1 MVEIERSYSV
11 AEIRQVDLRIA
22 LGDLTATAGS
32 GDQIR
37 LRASLRSN
45 DETELETTVTDGVLL
60 VKNRTDN
67 GWLGRN
73 SSRIDVALAIP
84 RDAAVVVTAKTGLGD
99 VNVEGVPGLREAHT
113 GKGDVRAV
121 GGGSPLTIKTGK
133 GDVAVRSWRG
143 DLNVTTGKGDVAIS
157 DLTGGLQ
164 MVTGAGDTTVERWQ
178 ADGGTAHEIKT
189 GSGDVALRDVRALG
203 LEVTTGRG
211 DCALRQV
218 ALGSLRAKTG
228 YGDIGVEGD
237 PLGGQ
242 WEVRTG
248 KGDLSLALPTT
259 AAVRV
264 EAATRH
270 GSVRSELP
278 QVKVARPGPVN
289 QHGGRTIMV
298 IGDEPRAEIRLETT
312 KGDISVRAAG
322 AMSTAVAVERR
333 PAGVEAETR
342 VAVRVEPPSQPML
355 AAEKGPDKRSALTIL
370 ESLSRGEISVD
381 EAETLLR
388 SLEQG

>member
-1 MVEIERSYSV
+1 MTEIVRSFGV
-11 AEIRQVDLRIA
+11 AEIKQVDLRIA

-32 GDQIR
+32 GNQIE
-37 LRASLRSN
+37 LRARLRSN
-45 DETELETTVTDGVLL
+45 DESELETIVADGVLL

-73 SSRIDVALAIP
+73 SNRIDVALTVP
-84 RDAAVVVTAKTGLGD
+84 RDAAVVITAKTGLGD
-99 VNVEGVPGLREAHT
+99 VNVEGVPGLREAHS

-121 GGGSPLTIKTGK
+121 DGDSPLTIKTGK

-143 DLNVTTGKGDVAIS
+143 DLHVTTGKGDVAIS

-164 MVTGAGDTTVERWQ
+164 MVTGAGDSMVERWQ
-178 ADGGTAHEIKT
+178 ASDGAGHEIKT
-189 GSGDVALRDVRALG
+189 GSGDVALRDARAQG

-211 DCALRQV
+211 DCTLQQV
-218 ALGSLRAKTG
+218 ALRSLRGKTG
-228 YGDIGVEGD
+228 YGDFVIEGD

-248 KGDLSLALPTT
+248 KGDLTLALPAT
-259 AAVRV
+259 AAARV

-278 QVKVARPGPVN
+278 QVKVARPGPVS
-289 QHGGRTIMV
+289 QHGGRTIVV

-322 AMSTAVAVERR
+322 TPSTAVTVGRQ
-333 PAGVEAETR
+333 PADMEAETMY
-342 VAVRVEPPSQPML
+342 AVRVEQPVQPMVV
-355 AAEKGPDKRSALTIL
+355 AEKESDKRSALTIL
-370 ESLSRGEISVD
+370 ESLARGEISVD

-388 SLEQG
+388 SLDPA

>member
-1 MVEIERSYSV
+1 
-11 AEIRQVDLRIA
+11 
-22 LGDLTATAGS
+22 
-32 GDQIR
+32 
-37 LRASLRSN
+37 
-45 DETELETTVTDGVLL
+45 
-60 VKNRTDN
+60 
-67 GWLGRN
+67 
-73 SSRIDVALAIP
+73 
-84 RDAAVVVTAKTGLGD
+84 
-99 VNVEGVPGLREAHT
+99 
-113 GKGDVRAV
+113 
-121 GGGSPLTIKTGK
+121 
-133 GDVAVRSWRG
+133 
-143 DLNVTTGKGDVAIS
+143 
-157 DLTGGLQ
+157 
-164 MVTGAGDTTVERWQ
+164 
-178 ADGGTAHEIKT
+178 
-189 GSGDVALRDVRALG
+189 
-203 LEVTTGRG
+203 
-211 DCALRQV
+211 
-218 ALGSLRAKTG
+218 LRAKTG

>member
-1 MVEIERSYSV
+1 MEIERRFDL
-11 AEIRQVDLRIA
+11 AEIKQVDIRIG

-32 GDQIR
+32 GDQIGLRAR
-37 LRASLRSN
+37 LRSD
-45 DETELETTVTDGVLL
+45 DESELETTVADGVLL
-60 VKNRTDN
+60 VKNRSDN
-67 GWLGRN
+67 GWLGR
-73 SSRIDVALAIP
+73 SAGRIDVELTVP
-84 RDAAVVVTAKTGLGD
+84 RNAAVAILAKTGLGN
-99 VNVEGVPGLREAHT
+99 VTVEGVAGLREAHT

-121 GGGSPLTIKTGK
+121 GGSSPLTIKTGK
-133 GDVAVRSWRG
+133 GDVAVRAWRG
-143 DLNVTTGKGDVAIS
+143 DLHITTGKGDVAVS
-157 DLTGGLQ
+157 DLSGGLQ
-164 MVTGAGDTTVERWQ
+164 MVTGAGDSLVERWQ
-178 ADGGTAHEIKT
+178 AGDGGAHEIKT
-189 GSGDVALRDVRALG
+189 GSGDVALRDARAQG

-228 YGDIGVEGD
+228 YGDIVVEGD

-248 KGDLSLALPTT
+248 KGDLALTLPTT
-259 AAVRV
+259 VAARV

-278 QVKVARPGPVN
+278 QVKVARPGPVS
-289 QHGGRTIMV
+289 QHGGRTIVV
-298 IGDEPRAEIRLETT
+298 IGDEPRAEIRLETN

-322 AMSTAVAVERR
+322 VMSTAVAVERQ
-333 PAGVEAETR
+333 PTGAEIETTY
-342 VAVRVEPPSQPML
+342 AVRVEQPVPSSPV
-355 AAEKGPDKRSALTIL
+355 APKGPDKSSALTIL

-388 SLEQG
+388 SLEQA